1 MSSPGITIYPIQ
13 DHSTTVLDSL
23 QDLVND
29 HGAIVAVDGP
39 LLMAWATSNI
49 FTIFEVE
56 QYRPRS
62 DAWGAGV
69 VKDLQTRYVRTE
81 TYQST
86 VEYTLAQAAHYAR
99 MILASKMDD

>member
-56 QYRPRS
+56 RYCPFSDHFGYREEM
-62 DAWGAGV
+62 
-69 VKDLQTRYVRTE
+69 QTRYVRIE

-86 VEYTLAQAAHYAR
+86 VEFTLAQAAHYAR
-99 MILASKMDD
+99 EILASKMDD